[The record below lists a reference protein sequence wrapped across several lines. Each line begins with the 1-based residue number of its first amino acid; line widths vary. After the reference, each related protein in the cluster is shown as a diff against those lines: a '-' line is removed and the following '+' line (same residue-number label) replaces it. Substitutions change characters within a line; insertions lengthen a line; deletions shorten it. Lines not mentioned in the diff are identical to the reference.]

1 MLFIRRMHARIGM
14 VKNTWKAISHLSGY
28 TFNQI
33 TIFIE
38 VACIK
43 RKIHAQILMDQR
55 ETSKGKIKKI
65 NVKVPLQPMD
75 RKRRINTAHTSIQRI
90 LIWNTG
96 KLSTMHAS
104 TMNTSSRLF
113 KAAGLRWRRPLIL
126 GSRWDLSAWSQ
137 WAAKVKETRATYS
150 YTRPD
155 GCMMCWTTNRQI
167 DEDLYIHTCT
177 LWSLVGSCTSLPAR
191 PQPATRS
198 TRPRNLSLIWAAK
211 LAMGSD

>member
-75 RKRRINTAHTSIQRI
+75 RKRRIDTAHTSIQRI

-96 KLSTMHAS
+96 KHIYQVINHARDNNEHVES
-104 TMNTSSRLF
+104 F
-113 KAAGLRWRRPLIL
+113 I
-126 GSRWDLSAWSQ
+126 
-137 WAAKVKETRATYS
+137 
-150 YTRPD
+150 
-155 GCMMCWTTNRQI
+155 
-167 DEDLYIHTCT
+167 
-177 LWSLVGSCTSLPAR
+177 
-191 PQPATRS
+191 
-198 TRPRNLSLIWAAK
+198 
-211 LAMGSD
+211 

>member
-1 MLFIRRMHARIGM
+1 MAQDNSHRPTSDFIGPISISNFTFSVFYMANIMHERIWM

-65 NVKVPLQPMD
+65 NLKVPLQPMD
-75 RKRRINTAHTSIQRI
+75 RKRRIDTAHTSIQRI

-137 WAAKVKETRATYS
+137 WAAKVNGDKVKVSE
-150 YTRPD
+150 
-155 GCMMCWTTNRQI
+155 
-167 DEDLYIHTCT
+167 
-177 LWSLVGSCTSLPAR
+177 
-191 PQPATRS
+191 
-198 TRPRNLSLIWAAK
+198 K
-211 LAMGSD
+211 LGVNNTIFSFEHI